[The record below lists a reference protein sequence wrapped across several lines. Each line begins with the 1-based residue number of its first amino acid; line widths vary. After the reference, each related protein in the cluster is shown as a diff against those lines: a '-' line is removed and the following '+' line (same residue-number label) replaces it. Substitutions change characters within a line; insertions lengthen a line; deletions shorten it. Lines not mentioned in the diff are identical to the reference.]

1 MIAPHLKTGML
12 GEVAAS
18 RYLRDNGYEILSA
31 NFRTKAG
38 EIDVVARKDDIICF
52 VEVKTRQSGTL
63 FRPAEAVDADKQARI
78 RASAKIY
85 MKAAHLEDN
94 ISLKQRFDIIEVV
107 AANNE
112 YKCNHIINA
121 Y

>member
-12 GEVAAS
+12 GEIYAS

-31 NFRTKAG
+31 NFKTKAG
-38 EIDVVARKDDIICF
+38 EIDLVARKEDIISF
-52 VEVKTRQSGTL
+52 VEVKTRKAGGL
-63 FRPAEAVDADKQARI
+63 YRPAEAVDHDKQSHV
-78 RASAKIY
+78 RASAKVY
-85 MKAAHLEDN
+85 MKASHMEDDR
-94 ISLKQRFDIIEVV
+94 SLQLRFDIIEVV
-107 AANNE
+107 VSNNE